1 MKKSKFILI
10 TTDLILF
17 ILLIAAEQATK
28 YLAVLHLKN
37 HAAVPLIYGVLEL
50 RYLENSG
57 AAFGMLQN
65 QKGFL
70 IFVAVIILIIFTYI
84 LVRTPVRKKY
94 VWGHVA
100 LIFIAAGGTGN
111 MMDRIRLDY
120 VVDFIYFSL
129 INFPIFNVADIFVTI
144 GTILLMILLLFVYKE
159 EDLYFLSFKT
169 QKYREVKE
177 LEHSNVH
184 E

>member
-1 MKKSKFILI
+1 MKRV
-10 TTDLILF
+10 
-17 ILLIAAEQATK
+17 ILLIIDLFLFLLLTVSEQTTK

-37 HAAVPLIYGVLEL
+37 HAAFPLIDGALEL

-70 IFVAVIILIIFTYI
+70 IFVAVIILIFFTYI
-84 LVRTPVRKKY
+84 LVKTPVRAKY
-94 VWGHVA
+94 VWGHIA
-100 LIFIAAGGTGN
+100 LILIAAGGTGN
-111 MMDRIRLDY
+111 MIDRIRLNY

-129 INFPIFNVADIFVTI
+129 INFPIFNVADICVTV
-144 GTILLMILLLFVYKE
+144 GTALLMILLLFVYKE
-159 EDLYFLSFKT
+159 DDLYFLSFKT

-177 LEHSNVH
+177 MESFKNP
-184 E
+184 